1 MITCLVFC
9 QKCTVVRNLLFEF
22 CYNLMLYNMSQ
33 FEFLSCHNSSFFFA
47 ISQQWPYRPIPHPP
61 PSKIVQKSNSSSIT
75 FVLFRRGG
83 GPALRKCTKV
93 PVPVMMKLYTTPP
106 CIITLVT
113 WVPQK
118 RQGKLHPSLRG
129 CSGPPPF
136 KWVPKVQRS
145 P

>member
-33 FEFLSCHNSSFFFA
+33 FEFLSCHNSSFFCNFLVVA
-47 ISQQWPYRPIPHPP
+47 LQTHPP

-75 FVLFRRGG
+75 FVHFRRGG
-83 GPALRKCTKV
+83 GAALRKCTKV

-106 CIITLVT
+106 YIITLVT

-136 KWVPKVQRS
+136 KWGS
-145 P
+145 SLL